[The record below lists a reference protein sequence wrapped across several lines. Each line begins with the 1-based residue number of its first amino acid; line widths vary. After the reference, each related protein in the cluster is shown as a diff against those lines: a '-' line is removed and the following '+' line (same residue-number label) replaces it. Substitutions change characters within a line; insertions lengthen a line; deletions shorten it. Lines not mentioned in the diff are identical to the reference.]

1 MPGGSSKW
9 ATSQVSTGEHVMT
22 GTEPIMGYAYGL
34 RTDAAYGYPT
44 GLAFSPL
51 DPADIWLISAVL
63 LSIVILA
70 VVSA

>member
-1 MPGGSSKW
+1 
-9 ATSQVSTGEHVMT
+9 
-22 GTEPIMGYAYGL
+22 MGYAYGP